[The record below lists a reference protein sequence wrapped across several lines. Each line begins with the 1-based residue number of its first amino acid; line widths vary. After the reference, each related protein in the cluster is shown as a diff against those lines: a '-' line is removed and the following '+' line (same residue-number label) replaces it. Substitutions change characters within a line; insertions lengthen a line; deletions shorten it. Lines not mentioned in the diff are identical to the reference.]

1 MLIARKKKDSLN
13 SWNTRNVNDTSQ
25 KSSPSCLSKL
35 TSTVLHTADV
45 SILVACYVQKKKQK
59 DTTSV
64 KSASQPGEVND
75 TDHGNSAMF

>member
-1 MLIARKKKDSLN
+1 MIPAR
-13 SWNTRNVNDTSQ
+13 SQ
-25 KSSPSCLSKL
+25 VPVVSKL